1 MSEEDGSIN
10 ENAELSNSEEEV
22 TPREP
27 EGVPEV
33 VPEPEGEIVTPII
46 EEGGIDEAATEEA
59 IRGQGE
65 PIEASTVE
73 QPQLALQTKSKKQ
86 TTKTIMKIQRSLAD
100 ASKQIEKQRTQI
112 TNISQNLETLQKQ
125 MRARER
131 QTEIVNQIR
140 SQVNQI
146 QKQVSQVQKI
156 IQKRSTSKLQSNK
169 KVASNRSKKK
179 KNKK

>member
-1 MSEEDGSIN
+1 MSEEEGSIN
-10 ENAELSNSEEEV
+10 ENADLSSGEEEV
-22 TPREP
+22 TPTEP
-27 EGVPEV
+27 EA
-33 VPEPEGEIVTPII
+33 VPEPEGEIVSPII
-46 EEGGIDEAATEEA
+46 EEGGIDEVATEEA

-65 PIEASTVE
+65 SIEASTDAK
-73 QPQLALQTKSKKQ
+73 PQLTLQTKPKKQ

-112 TNISQNLETLQKQ
+112 INISQNLETLQKH
-125 MRARER
+125 MKAGER

-146 QKQVSQVQKI
+146 QKQVSQVQKS

-169 KVASNRSKKK
+169 KVTTNKNKNK
-179 KNKK
+179 KNKKNKK

>member
-10 ENAELSNSEEEV
+10 ENADLSSGEEEV

-27 EGVPEV
+27 EAVPEV
-33 VPEPEGEIVTPII
+33 VPEPEGEIVSPII

-65 PIEASTVE
+65 PIEASSVE

-86 TTKTIMKIQRSLAD
+86 TTKTIMKIQRSLVD

-125 MRARER
+125 MRAGER

-146 QKQVSQVQKI
+146 QKQVSQVQKS
-156 IQKRSTSKLQSNK
+156 IQKRSSAIPQKSSKKRSKSKSNK
-169 KVASNRSKKK
+169 
-179 KNKK
+179 

>member
-1 MSEEDGSIN
+1 MSQEDGSIN
-10 ENAELSNSEEEV
+10 VNADLSSGEEDV

-27 EGVPEV
+27 EA
-33 VPEPEGEIVTPII
+33 VPEPEGELVSPII

-59 IRGQGE
+59 ISGQGE
-65 PIEASTVE
+65 PIEASKVN
-73 QPQLALQTKSKKQ
+73 QPQFALQTKSKKQ
-86 TTKTIMKIQRSLAD
+86 TTKTIMKIQRSLVD

-112 TNISQNLETLQKQ
+112 TNISQNLETMQKQ
-125 MRARER
+125 MRAGER

-140 SQVNQI
+140 SQVKQI
-146 QKQVSQVQKI
+146 QKHVSQIQKS

-169 KVASNRSKKK
+169 KVVINKSKK

>member
-10 ENAELSNSEEEV
+10 ENADLSSGEEDV

-27 EGVPEV
+27 EAVS
-33 VPEPEGEIVTPII
+33 EPEGEIVSPII

-59 IRGQGE
+59 ISGQGE
-65 PIEASTVE
+65 PIEASKVK
-73 QPQLALQTKSKKQ
+73 QPQFALQTKSKKQ
-86 TTKTIMKIQRSLAD
+86 TTKTIMKIQRSLVD
-100 ASKQIEKQRTQI
+100 TKKQIEKQRTQI

-125 MRARER
+125 MRAGER
-131 QTEIVNQIR
+131 KTEIVNQIR

-146 QKQVSQVQKI
+146 QKHVSQIQKS

-169 KVASNRSKKK
+169 KVVINKSKNK

>member
-10 ENAELSNSEEEV
+10 DLSSGEEV
-22 TPREP
+22 VTPTEP
-27 EGVPEV
+27 EAVPEI
-33 VPEPEGEIVTPII
+33 VPEPEGEIVSPII

-65 PIEASTVE
+65 PIETSTDE
-73 QPQLALQTKSKKQ
+73 QPQIALQTKPKKQ
-86 TTKTIMKIQRSLAD
+86 TTKTIMKIQKSLVD
-100 ASKQIEKQRTQI
+100 ASKQIEKQRSQI
-112 TNISQNLETLQKQ
+112 TNISKNLETLQKQ
-125 MRARER
+125 MRAGER

-146 QKQVSQVQKI
+146 QKQVSQVQKS

-169 KVASNRSKKK
+169 KVASYKK
-179 KNKK
+179 KNKKNKKS

>member
-10 ENAELSNSEEEV
+10 ENADLSSGEEEV
-22 TPREP
+22 TPIEP
-27 EGVPEV
+27 EALPEV
-33 VPEPEGEIVTPII
+33 VPEPEGEIVSEII
-46 EEGGIDEAATEEA
+46 EEGGIDKAATEEA

-73 QPQLALQTKSKKQ
+73 QPQLALQTKPKKQ
-86 TTKTIMKIQRSLAD
+86 TTKTIMNIQRSLVD

-125 MRARER
+125 MRAGER
-131 QTEIVNQIR
+131 QTQIINQIR

-146 QKQVSQVQKI
+146 QKQVYQVQKT
-156 IQKRSTSKLQSNK
+156 IQKRF
-169 KVASNRSKKK
+169 
-179 KNKK
+179 